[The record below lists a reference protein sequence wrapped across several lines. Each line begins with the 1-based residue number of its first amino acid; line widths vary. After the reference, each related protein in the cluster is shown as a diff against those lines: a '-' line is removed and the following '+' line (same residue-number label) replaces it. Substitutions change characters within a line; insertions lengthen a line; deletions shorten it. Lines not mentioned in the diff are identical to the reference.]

1 MQTRQDNT
9 RIVYVYLYTVH
20 HFLQFLCSSPNL
32 CRLAKV
38 GVHNWIHNT
47 FYDKWEKTLQLIF
60 CNFCCSLCN
69 FPAIQYTKDTYIK
82 ILVTCQTFILNWRTN
97 YHIMKD
103 IHLSICWSKRFISD
117 ILTYIF
123 LVQCLLFRIHYV
135 WCMKHDSLY
144 CTFCSK
150 DLVKNRCYS

>member
-20 HFLQFLCSSPNL
+20 HFLQFLYSSPNL

-69 FPAIQYTKDTYIK
+69 FPTIQYTKDTYIK
-82 ILVTCQTFILNWRTN
+82 ILVNCQTYILNWRTN
-97 YHIMKD
+97 CYRIKIVD
-103 IHLSICWSKRFISD
+103 LFIFELLEEKTYQWYLSLYFLSSFLLSI
-117 ILTYIF
+117 
-123 LVQCLLFRIHYV
+123 
-135 WCMKHDSLY
+135 
-144 CTFCSK
+144 TF
-150 DLVKNRCYS
+150 NI